1 MKFVVALIG
10 DRDRRQHQLSGE
22 HQRERVAERRFL
34 KTDGTAVIV
43 RTLSSVSPQS
53 RNVLA
58 DKGNS
63 REESKTS
70 ADSQRNRVVVFGA
83 KRPLELLRFVSRVE
97 SEDWNRRERH
107 ALSESSSRYQLN
119 KRRVLARSR
128 IVVFGIQAEIIF
140 AVDAASKL
148 QSRGQAR
155 ALPSDLESR
164 IKGNRAEVVGAQDAH
179 IQPVSNARA
188 HPVGYGRD
196 TVEPVESGQTCPLD
210 ILEKPMSHEELP
222 ASCSHGFS
230 VRQIHDI

>member
-1 MKFVVALIG
+1 MIITTVLIPARRLQEPFFSLSKLAVNIEPDMKFVVALIG

-34 KTDGTAVIV
+34 KTDGNAVIV

-63 REESKTS
+63 GQESNTG

-83 KRPLELLRFVSRVE
+83 KRPLELLRFVSGVE

-107 ALSESSSRYQLN
+107 AISESSSRYQLN
-119 KRRVLARSR
+119 KRRVLAGSQ
-128 IVVFGIQAEIIF
+128 IVVSGIKAEIIF

-148 QSRGQAR
+148 QSHGRAR
-155 ALPSDLESR
+155 AL
-164 IKGNRAEVVGAQDAH
+164 A
-179 IQPVSNARA
+179 
-188 HPVGYGRD
+188 
-196 TVEPVESGQTCPLD
+196 
-210 ILEKPMSHEELP
+210 
-222 ASCSHGFS
+222 
-230 VRQIHDI
+230 